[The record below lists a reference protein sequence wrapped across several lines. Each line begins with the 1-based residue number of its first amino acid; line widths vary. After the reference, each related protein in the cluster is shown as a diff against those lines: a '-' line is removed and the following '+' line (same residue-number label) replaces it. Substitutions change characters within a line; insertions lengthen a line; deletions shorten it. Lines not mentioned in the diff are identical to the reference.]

1 MKNGTMSTFKELLQV
16 ADTIEPDD
24 TEKWKSI
31 TTSLVPLAALALQS
45 ADRIP
50 GLRKVLTKHGWEHD
64 RFTRAFDVEEFK
76 ADLWSLNKKA
86 KKQAVEVA
94 EKSQALAMTSPRL
107 PLPAVPEQ
115 VIHVVHHHM
124 TKVPTNWSAASPI
137 SAFVERVVAIKS
149 VEQYMPIGRIINELT
164 HFAQVAIIE
173 ASKMKLE
180 CEGFK
185 KDLMRAGWDKQSY
198 SFKER
203 PDLDNLLHFV
213 THNAN
218 KTKKPSEGFL

>member
-1 MKNGTMSTFKELLQV
+1 MDSGIMSTFKELLQV

-50 GLRKVLTKHGWEHD
+50 GLRKVLTKHGWEYD

-86 KKQAVEVA
+86 QKKTKEVT
-94 EKSQALAMTSPRL
+94 EQSQALAMTSPRL
-107 PLPAVPEQ
+107 PLPGIPEQ

-124 TKVPTNWSAASPI
+124 TKAPTNWSVASPI
-137 SAFVERVVAIKS
+137 SAFVERLVTIKS
-149 VEQYMPIGRIINELT
+149 VELYMPVGRIINELT

-173 ASKMKLE
+173 ASKMNLE

-185 KDLMRAGWDKQSY
+185 KDLMRAGWDISSY
-198 SFKER
+198 SFREK
-203 PDLDNLLHFV
+203 PDLDNLLHLV

-218 KTKKPSEGFL
+218 KIKKSSEQFL

>member
-1 MKNGTMSTFKELLQV
+1 MNDGTMSTFKELLQV

-86 KKQAVEVA
+86 KKQAVEAA
-94 EKSQALAMTSPRL
+94 ENSPALAMTLPRL
-107 PLPAVPEQ
+107 PLPALQEQ

-137 SAFVERVVAIKS
+137 SAFVEKVATIKS
-149 VEQYMPIGRIINELT
+149 VEQYMPVGRIINELT

-185 KDLMRAGWDKQSY
+185 KDLMRSGWDIWSY
-198 SFKER
+198 SFQEK
-203 PDLDNLLHFV
+203 PDLDKLLHFV

-218 KTKKPSEGFL
+218 KIRKSSEEFV